1 MRLLWLLCGDQGC
14 RDKSKSGR
22 LVRRLPFV
30 QPGDDGGLDDGA
42 STGGGEEL
50 LAGTR
55 MLKVKLTELVD
66 GLNIE
71 QESVRKQW

>member
-1 MRLLWLLCGDQGC
+1 M
-14 RDKSKSGR
+14 
-22 LVRRLPFV
+22 
-30 QPGDDGGLDDGA
+30 QPGDDGGLDDGT

-55 MLKVKLTELVD
+55 MLKVKLTELVG

-71 QESVRKQW
+71 HESVRKQW